1 MTQVNLEDATANLK
15 TLVEQARAGEEVF
28 IEQEGKPVVRLV
40 PVASGTDKR
49 QFGSAKGKIWM
60 SDDFDDPLP
69 EELLRE
75 FYK

>member
-1 MTQVNLEDATANLK
+1 
-15 TLVEQARAGEEVF
+15 
-28 IEQEGKPVVRLV
+28 VVRLV